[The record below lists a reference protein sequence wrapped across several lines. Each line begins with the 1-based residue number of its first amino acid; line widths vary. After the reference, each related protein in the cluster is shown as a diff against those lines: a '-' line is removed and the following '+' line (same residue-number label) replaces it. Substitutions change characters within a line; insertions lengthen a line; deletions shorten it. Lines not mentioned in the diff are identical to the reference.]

1 MNKND
6 KKAIFIGE
14 CMIELNGDI
23 SSLGTL
29 NSNMQV
35 NFGGDTYNSAVYFNR
50 LTDHKTNTFYCTAL
64 SNDNFSKKMILRF
77 KNEELNCKYI
87 RTDGTTPPGLYSIE
101 IDERGER
108 SFSYWRN
115 QSPSKKIFTG
125 DKINLQIPEP
135 KEASLKPY
143 DFKLEI
149 VYEDDDLLVINKP
162 AGIIMHPGAGNY
174 DETIVNALMHY
185 NKDSLST
192 IGDEL
197 RPGIVHRIDKD
208 TSGLIVI
215 AKNNTTHE
223 NLSHQFSEHT
233 ITRVYQLLIWGKLRP
248 SSGKIDTFIT
258 RSSKNRQMMEVS
270 SSKGK
275 RAITNYKTIEIFEND
290 KTPTLSLVECR
301 LETGR
306 THQIRVH
313 MTHMGNS
320 IMGDGKYK
328 KKYKKLK
335 NIDASLENLIY
346 KLDRQFLH
354 AQTLGFIH
362 PKTNDEMTFTSI
374 LPQELENILVLLRN
388 TDK

>member
-1 MNKND
+1 MNKTISLIVAVDENNLRVD
-6 KKAIFIGE
+6 VFINRRE
-14 CMIELNGDI
+14 QLISRTRIKNLILKEKLKLNNVI
-23 SSLGTL
+23 I
-29 NSNMQV
+29 N
-35 NFGGDTYNSAVYFNR
+35 
-50 LTDHKTNTFYCTAL
+50 
-64 SNDNFSKKMILRF
+64 
-77 KNEELNCKYI
+77 
-87 RTDGTTPPGLYSIE
+87 
-101 IDERGER
+101 
-108 SFSYWRN
+108 
-115 QSPSKKIFTG
+115 SPSKKIFTG
-125 DKINLQIPEP
+125 DKIDLQIPEP

-143 DFKLEI
+143 DFKLKI
-149 VYEDDDLLVINKP
+149 IYEDQDLLIINKP

-174 DETIVNALMHY
+174 DKTIVNALMHY

-215 AKNNTTHE
+215 AKNNITHE
-223 NLSHQFSEHT
+223 NLSLQFSEHT

-335 NIDASLENLIY
+335 NIDTSLENLIY

-354 AQTLGFIH
+354 AQTLGFTH
-362 PKTNDEMTFTSI
+362 PKTNEEMTFTSI
-374 LPQELENILVLLRN
+374 LPQELENILELLRN
-388 TDK
+388 TSK

>member
-1 MNKND
+1 MEKNINLIVKLEENNLRVDVFINKND
-6 KKAIFIGE
+6 KLISRTRIKNLILKE
-14 CMIELNGDI
+14 KLKLNNKI
-23 SSLGTL
+23 I
-29 NSNMQV
+29 
-35 NFGGDTYNSAVYFNR
+35 
-50 LTDHKTNTFYCTAL
+50 K
-64 SNDNFSKKMILRF
+64 
-77 KNEELNCKYI
+77 
-87 RTDGTTPPGLYSIE
+87 
-101 IDERGER
+101 
-108 SFSYWRN
+108 
-115 QSPSKKIFTG
+115 SPSKKVCTG
-125 DKINLQIPEP
+125 DEINLQIPEP

-143 DFKLEI
+143 NFKLEI
-149 VYEDDDLLVINKP
+149 IYEDDDLLVINKP

-174 DETIVNALMHY
+174 DETVVNALMHY
-185 NKDSLST
+185 NKDTLST

-208 TSGLIVI
+208 TSGLVVI
-215 AKNNTTHE
+215 AKNNETHE
-223 NLSHQFSEHT
+223 NLSLQFSEHS
-233 ITRVYQLLIWGKLRP
+233 IKRLYQLLIWGKLRP

-335 NIDASLENLIY
+335 NIDTSLENLIY

-354 AQTLGFIH
+354 ASKLGFIH
-362 PKTNDEMTFTSI
+362 PKTNEEMVFTSI
-374 LPQELENILVLLRN
+374 LPQELENILFLLRN
-388 TDK
+388 TGK